1 MGSKTAVT
9 DGQSTTFRAKVL
21 CAERGD
27 DSPAANFGKLRETVG
42 RKAMGTKRLL
52 TPRGQSP
59 KHGFAAKNAGQ
70 PGRKISKPKETL
82 GRKATGAKVSG
93 FLRIAGQ

>member
-27 DSPAANFGKLRETVG
+27 DSPAANFGKPRETVG
-42 RKAMGTKRLL
+42 RKAMGPKGQWFRGSPPEFV
-52 TPRGQSP
+52 PRGTNLAVSMAARLP
-59 KHGFAAKNAGQ
+59 DLFASEQCKERN
-70 PGRKISKPKETL
+70 RK
-82 GRKATGAKVSG
+82 
-93 FLRIAGQ
+93 